1 MLCQFARAVCV
12 PVLAFAAIGVF
23 AAEAS
28 ASSSTKAAAQSY
40 GKLNLLRG
48 AETRRPV
55 RLSGPASL
63 GNGSYICSP
72 AGFGKRSRCYK
83 N

>member
-1 MLCQFARAVCV
+1 MLCQLARAVSV
-12 PVLAFAAIGVF
+12 PFLALAAIGSF
-23 AAEAS
+23 AAG
-28 ASSSTKAAAQSY
+28 AAATPSAGAMAQTS

-55 RLSGPASL
+55 RLSGPAAL